1 MSLCHYCFLYGAIHL
16 HSAPS
21 SETLAEIERLIRLV
35 PTRDIEVKLGRWEW
49 SGDTPFPPWESLRK
63 ANIWEMADMQHIRDN
78 LVTAIK
84 EPSVTTNSDG
94 VMSLSPGSIVDD
106 TQAGEDNEGS
116 MYLIDVTPQKNLQRS
131 ISSSIAS
138 LPFKGV
144 IINIP
149 ADLAHSIHHFVIRLV
164 AKGCP
169 VILLGTVMDCKV
181 VLGELSEGGQSGW
194 SIATVLTF
202 GKHWHSELHD
212 QGLRQTVLIHPT
224 IKIEKVST
232 IVCSVGAI
240 LFFVCSSLLHGVY

>member
-1 MSLCHYCFLYGAIHL
+1 MSLCHYCFLYGAIPL

-21 SETLAEIERLIRLV
+21 SETLAEIERLIRMV